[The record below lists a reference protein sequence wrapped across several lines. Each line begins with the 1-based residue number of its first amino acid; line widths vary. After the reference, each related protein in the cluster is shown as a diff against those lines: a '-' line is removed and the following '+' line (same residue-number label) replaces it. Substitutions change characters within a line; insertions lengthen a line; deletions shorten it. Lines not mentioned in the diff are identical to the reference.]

1 MGYQLWAEEIDPQCL
16 LIVPRKGLDEFL
28 AKAGVVKDYKA
39 TARFMAGVLSGDS
52 VRGRLPVKRSQFM
65 KLILKG
71 VLRDAVK
78 NILAFSKLGSDT
90 AALSLNKEASAAAI
104 VPLSHQVARL
114 QRYILYCGIKT
125 KNSQGVPIADDRD
138 FLDRSQACA
147 EIVTT
152 LQHLKDR
159 GKRVTLDRC
168 KIEMAEHQAWL
179 KKHRARVELKLNIHS
194 DLDVPPL
201 ERSGQSPSQYRS
213 GERRAHVQV
222 VEAPEGP
229 LGLMLS
235 EHLSAS
241 GTEIRNTVGH
251 LAQPQAKAYE
261 KAIIG

>member
-1 MGYQLWAEEIDPQCL
+1 
-16 LIVPRKGLDEFL
+16 
-28 AKAGVVKDYKA
+28 
-39 TARFMAGVLSGDS
+39 
-52 VRGRLPVKRSQFM
+52 M

-78 NILAFSKLGSDT
+78 NILAFNKLGNDT
-90 AALSLNKEASAAAI
+90 ATLSLNKEASAAPT

-152 LQHLKDR
+152 LQHMKGR

-179 KKHRARVELKLNIHS
+179 EKNRTRMEEKLNIHS
-194 DLDVPPL
+194 DLDVARR
-201 ERSGQSPSQYRS
+201 ERSAQSPSQYRS
-213 GERRAHVQV
+213 AGGRAQV
-222 VEAPEGP
+222 
-229 LGLMLS
+229 
-235 EHLSAS
+235 
-241 GTEIRNTVGH
+241 
-251 LAQPQAKAYE
+251 
-261 KAIIG
+261 